1 MNIDQQ
7 PRKCSKK
14 DIKGKDRAHP
24 RSRKAEQMQ
33 RILIRQDRLADR
45 KRQHNLI
52 TNYPV
57 LDRVTWF
64 QMALDP
70 SAEQVAD
77 LHAFVK
83 EYLDRH
89 SSEIEQIKKD
99 QRPGRPL
106 PKRYSDLMSLCKQE
120 RSEYETGA
128 GLLIPNLIGAEQV
141 QKLRNWDGHKESL
154 DRIGLLRLKKSF
166 SLMSQ

>member
-1 MNIDQQ
+1 
-7 PRKCSKK
+7 
-14 DIKGKDRAHP
+14 
-24 RSRKAEQMQ
+24 MQ

-52 TNYPV
+52 TNFPI

-70 SAEQVAD
+70 SVDQVDD
-77 LHAFVK
+77 LHALVR

-89 SSEIEQIKKD
+89 LPEMEQMKKD

-106 PKRYSDLMSLCKQE
+106 PKRFSDLTSINKQE

-128 GLLIPNLIGAEQV
+128 GLLIPNLIGVEQV

-154 DRIGLLRLKKSF
+154 DRIGLFRLKKS
-166 SLMSQ
+166 SHMSE